1 MLLHTGLAA
10 ASRHHFLLVDLLDGV
25 PYCAADVWVQT
36 AADSDANTTNTG
48 QDAAVAAQQRS
59 FLASTAAA
67 MHSVQHSKSKT
78 KTAKKAAAEAA
89 LEEALRR
96 LKLQAPQQLQL
107 SQKHGAFEGFQV
119 HVAEVYEVLRT
130 VQPCEGD
137 TAAAAAADAVE
148 AANGDASTTA
158 AAAASKHD
166 GVSGRA
172 GSQGG
177 AVWQYFDAHLGKW
190 IAASQPVCSTSASA
204 AEAGE
209 LRAGV
214 TLPSSCTAAV
224 SS

>member
-1 MLLHTGLAA
+1 M
-10 ASRHHFLLVDLLDGV
+10 DLLDGV

-78 KTAKKAAAEAA
+78 KTAKKAAAEAT

-107 SQKHGAFEGFQV
+107 SQKQGAFEGFQV

-137 TAAAAAADAVE
+137 TAAAAAAAAAADAVE